1 MTDFGSVKSEN
12 GDRGDGQEG
21 QDGKPT
27 VREIEGT
34 PKPPVCLSKKRKGAE
49 HLQTKMIEIM
59 GKDNDEIDL
68 VFQAFAKRIKKF
80 KWWGIGRFNGGTQC
94 ICDQTCKN
102 VQGKKGGNVQA
113 SSNNSIPQDEIA

>member
-34 PKPPVCLSKKRKGAE
+34 PKPPVHLSKKRKGAE

-68 VFQAFAKRIKKF
+68 VFQAFAKRIKK
-80 KWWGIGRFNGGTQC
+80 I
-94 ICDQTCKN
+94 
-102 VQGKKGGNVQA
+102 
-113 SSNNSIPQDEIA
+113 